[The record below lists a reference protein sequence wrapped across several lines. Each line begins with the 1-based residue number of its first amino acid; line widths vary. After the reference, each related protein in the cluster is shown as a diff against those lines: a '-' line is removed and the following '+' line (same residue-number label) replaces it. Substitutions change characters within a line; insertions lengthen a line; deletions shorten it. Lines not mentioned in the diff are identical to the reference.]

1 MVLEMSSD
9 SEIHQLETTS
19 ATLFDK
25 YGGVKLVVKLVRD
38 FQTEILQRPHLAHY
52 FQGLDLAKITEHSI
66 LYLSFALGKPAKVY
80 MTREMHDLHSKF
92 NIKGLHFDEI
102 SDVLKDT
109 LLADGVSKADVD
121 IVMTHIDKVREII
134 VYE

>member
-1 MVLEMSSD
+1 MSSD

-19 ATLFDK
+19 TTLFDK
-25 YGGVKLVVKLVRD
+25 YGGVQMVVKLVRD
-38 FQTEILQRPHLAHY
+38 FQTEILQRQHLAHY

-80 MTREMHDLHSKF
+80 MAREMHDAHSKF
-92 NIKGLHFDEI
+92 HIKGLHFNEI

-109 LLADGVSKADVD
+109 LLADGVSKADVE
-121 IVMTHIDKVREII
+121 IVMTHIDTVRDVI
-134 VYE
+134 VCE